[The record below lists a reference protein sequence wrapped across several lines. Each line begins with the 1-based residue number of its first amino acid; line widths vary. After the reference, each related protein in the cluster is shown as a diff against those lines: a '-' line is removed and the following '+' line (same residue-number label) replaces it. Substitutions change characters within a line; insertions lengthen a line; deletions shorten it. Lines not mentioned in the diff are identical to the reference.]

1 MDVYLFSIMK
11 SDAGKNKHRILI
23 QGILRDCKY
32 QREIGCVN
40 QYDYMKVMNYMNK

>member
-11 SDAGKNKHRILI
+11 SDAGKNKHHILI
-23 QGILRDCKY
+23 QGVLRDHKY

-40 QYDYMKVMNYMNK
+40 WYDYMKVMIYVNK